1 MNKFILGT
9 SMIINSISVTI
20 CILISNHTLLV
31 PECIH
36 KMQLIMNSSTISVS
50 QYKNYMKRNLFKK
63 KARDIILKDI

>member
-1 MNKFILGT
+1 MNKFIFGT

-20 CILISNHTLLV
+20 CMLISNLTLLV

-50 QYKNYMKRNLFKK
+50 QYKNYMKINLFKK